1 MCQPLRI
8 SLYIPWRWG
17 IPLEQTLSTALQL
30 GGAWPLN
37 PLCDPPGPIRREIR
51 NPGYCRRLVTSF
63 FSVTMTVESKMASPD
78 LLSYGFSV
86 IVALGGVIGYAKA
99 GWCLLTCFQFFKACN
114 DWMMKFQLAAA
125 SVHMCDRYYAT
136 VGHRLKTLG
145 FMRCF
150 TQVEIFSVCIRLF
163 YIE

>member
-8 SLYIPWRWG
+8 SLYIPWWG
-17 IPLEQTLSTALQL
+17 IPRNSIGTNPFYRSTARRCMT
-30 GGAWPLN
+30 PES
-37 PLCDPPGPIRREIR
+37 PGTNTKSRVL
-51 NPGYCRRLVTSF
+51 LVTSF
-63 FSVTMTVESKMASPD
+63 LPVTMTVESKMASPD

-99 GWCLLTCFQFFKACN
+99 GWCLLNCFWFFKAYN
-114 DWMMKFQLAAA
+114 DRITKFQLAAA
-125 SVHMCDRYYAT
+125 TVHMCNKYYAT

-150 TQVEIFSVCIRLF
+150 TEEEIFSVCIRLL